1 MSLDNETKTA
11 LSEELADVAMELA
24 ELSTIDNSS
33 DDTHHVIQTEL
44 ERLQDTAELYGF
56 NALTDIILW
65 MQQNILALQAHQN
78 QFQQL
83 NTEGHFYIWI
93 ELLSAL
99 LMDYDEPLFIEFT
112 NVVQATNWPIVA
124 DDAHIQNLAN
134 RLNPDSDLGA
144 SMHSSYVL
152 TWDEDIHPELLE
164 AFFIETPDQVLETTA
179 LIRQIS
185 AGEAD
190 QEAQQLAARL
200 AHTVK
205 GSSAVVGIE
214 AVAHFSHKLED
225 ILEYSVDNPLPQTV
239 AELLVESADCLEAMF
254 DSLQMETLP
263 PQNYPVLL
271 EQLGKTFKQLRLGE
285 YPDDAVVVAYQPI
298 VEAESIEAAEILES
312 SYVLAWDEDIHPELL
327 EAFFIETPD
336 QVFETCLLIQEV
348 TIGEADKETRQLA
361 ARLAHTIKGSSAVV
375 GIEAVAG
382 LAYQLEQILEFSI
395 ETLLPSSALNL
406 LTQSSDCLEM
416 MFESLQYSSLPPQ
429 NYPELL
435 EQLKHCVQQLKSQ
448 AGDLSNTVEKAEAET
463 ELDNKTVTEKTI
475 EIEPKIAEVTEK
487 NSETEIEIETPKTKL
502 EDTNVAAESL
512 KTDLEGALDSEFL
525 IDTSIDDSRTISTK
539 TNQENTVAAFESK
552 ILHWSKTVHP
562 ELLAAYLSETPEYII
577 NIVTLLHEIS
587 RGDINQNSYKNA
599 ARLAHTLKGT
609 STIVGAETIRDITSK
624 LEFILEQL
632 SNNQSKLSNAF
643 ALLLTQSAHLLEEL
657 YAASLAKQALPANY
671 SEIAEQLLVW
681 QTQLQYETKAAAKL
695 DHEARQSQ
703 SSRSILDFKLPP
715 LQAMLPVVQPS
726 TPFKTKKV
734 SRAKLNE
741 KNLRVPVS
749 QLDELL
755 HLSNELVS
763 GNTQIRDQIHN
774 LLQERKSSNDR
785 NERIRLL
792 LDELEWAVD
801 RQSIL
806 STKRMRA
813 EVQQKQKES
822 SAFDS
827 LEMDSFNELHSIMG
841 LLSELISDER
851 EISTGL
857 NRQLRQF
864 RNQLTLQKKTNA
876 ELNASILDMR
886 MEPVQTIVPRLER
899 IIRETCRQTGKQVDF
914 TIEGADLAID
924 TDILKG
930 LVDPLLHLLRNSID
944 HGIESAQERKQCNKE
959 AVGNLALSFVQQGNQ
974 VLLSIKDD
982 GAGIDAEH
990 IYQQAIRKGLIR
1002 QGTRL
1007 SYDEKLR
1014 LILQAG
1020 FSSREQVTE
1029 LSGRGVGMDVVNS
1042 AVKEMSGT
1050 LSIHSDVGEGT
1061 EIQIRLPLTLV
1072 AVHTALLEVSGNVV
1086 AVPSSNISLIHYL
1099 EKDAAKLE
1107 KGQWHIDYEEQSLE
1121 ILSLSKLLGWEMSEF
1136 NSNINQAILMV
1147 DYKQQKYAL
1156 SIDRILSFQDIV
1168 LKTLQPWFSNTLGIN
1183 GVCLLQNDVVAPVL
1197 NIFSLLQDVKQRQ
1210 AAIHIFHD
1218 TQLEQEDTDAY
1229 KRLLVVDDSLSNR
1242 KALSLMLEPI
1252 GYEVMTAVDGADALQ
1267 KVEQQNFALI
1277 ITDLEMPN
1285 INGIELSKALRHQDK
1300 TRDIPIIMV
1309 TSRSTEKHRKLADE
1323 VGINAYLTK
1332 PVGLD
1337 QLSNSI
1343 DHCLHKLEKN
1353 NKFKAN

>member
-1 MSLDNETKTA
+1 MSLDNETKIA

-24 ELSTIDNSS
+24 ELSTVDNSR

-44 ERLQDTAELYGF
+44 ERLQDVAELYGF
-56 NALTDIILW
+56 NELTDIILW
-65 MQQNILALQAHQN
+65 MQQNILALYAHQN

-99 LMDYDEPLFIEFT
+99 LMDYDEPLFNEFT
-112 NVVQATNWPIVA
+112 SVLQATNWPIVA
-124 DDAHIQNLAN
+124 NDAHIQNLAN
-134 RLNPDSDLGA
+134 SLNPDSDLGA
-144 SMHSSYVL
+144 SMYSSYVL

-205 GSSAVVGIE
+205 GSSAVVGIK
-214 AVAHFSHKLED
+214 AVAHFAHKLED

-239 AELLVESADCLEAMF
+239 AELLIESADCLEAMF

-271 EQLGKTFKQLRLGE
+271 EQLGKTFKQLRSGE
-285 YPDDAVVVAYQPI
+285 YPDDAVVVAYQPDII
-298 VEAESIEAAEILES
+298 VEPESIEAAEILES
-312 SYVLAWDEDIHPELL
+312 SYVLAWDEDVHPELL

-348 TIGEADKETRQLA
+348 TVGEADKETRQLA

-375 GIEAVAG
+375 GIEAVAS

-395 ETLLPSSALNL
+395 ETSLPSSALNL

-416 MFESLQYSSLPPQ
+416 MFESLQHGSLPPQ

-435 EQLKHCVQQLKSQ
+435 EQLKHCMQQLKSQ
-448 AGDLSNTVEKAEAET
+448 TGDLGNTVEKVET
-463 ELDNKTVTEKTI
+463 ELDNKTVAAKTI
-475 EIEPKIAEVTEK
+475 ETEPKVVEVTETK
-487 NSETEIEIETPKTKL
+487 IAIETPETGL
-502 EDTNVAAESL
+502 EDTNVAVASL
-512 KTDLEGALDSEFL
+512 KTDFEGALDSEFL
-525 IDTSIDDSRTISTK
+525 IDTSIDDSGTISAEVDQK
-539 TNQENTVAAFESK
+539 DTVAAFESK
-552 ILHWSKTVHP
+552 ILHWSKEVHP
-562 ELLAAYLSETPEYII
+562 ELLAAYLSETPEHII
-577 NIVTLLHEIS
+577 NIVTLLHEIG
-587 RGDINQNSYKNA
+587 RGDSNQNSYKNA
-599 ARLAHTLKGT
+599 AHLAHTLKGT
-609 STIVGAETIRDITSK
+609 STIVGAETIRDITDK

-632 SNNQSKLSNAF
+632 SNSQSKLSNAS

-657 YAASLAKQALPANY
+657 YAASLTKQELPANY
-671 SEIAEQLLVW
+671 SEIAEQLRVW
-681 QTQLQYETKAAAKL
+681 QTQLQYEAKAAAKL
-695 DHEARQSQ
+695 DHEASQSQ

-715 LQAMLPVVQPS
+715 LQAMLPMVQPS

-741 KNLRVPVS
+741 KNLRIPVS

-755 HLSNELVS
+755 HFSNELVS
-763 GNTQIRDQIHN
+763 GNTQIRDQMHN
-774 LLQERKSSNDR
+774 LLQERKSSNNR

-806 STKRMRA
+806 STKRMRG
-813 EVQQKQKES
+813 EMQKKQAASTE
-822 SAFDS
+822 FDS

-864 RNQLTLQKKTNA
+864 RNQLTVQKKTNA
-876 ELNASILDMR
+876 ELNASILGMR

-914 TIEGADLAID
+914 MIEGADLAID

-990 IYQQAIRKGLIR
+990 IYQQAIKKGLIR

-1050 LSIHSDVGEGT
+1050 LSIHSNVGEGT
-1061 EIQIRLPLTLV
+1061 EIQILLPLTLV

-1086 AVPSSNISLIHYL
+1086 AIPSSNISLIHYL

-1107 KGQWHIDYEEQSLE
+1107 KGQWHIDYEEQAVE
-1121 ILSLSKLLGWEMSEF
+1121 ILSLSKLLGWELTEF
-1136 NSNINQAILMV
+1136 NPNINQAILIV
-1147 DYKQQKYAL
+1147 DYKKQKYAL
-1156 SIDRILSFQDIV
+1156 SIDRILSFQDVV
-1168 LKTLQPWFSNTLGIN
+1168 LQTLQPWFSNTLGIN

-1218 TQLEQEDTDAY
+1218 TQLEQEDINAH

-1252 GYEVMTAVDGADALQ
+1252 GYEVMTAVNGADALQ

-1343 DHCLHKLEKN
+1343 DNCLHKLEKN

>member
-1 MSLDNETKTA
+1 
-11 LSEELADVAMELA
+11 
-24 ELSTIDNSS
+24 
-33 DDTHHVIQTEL
+33 
-44 ERLQDTAELYGF
+44 
-56 NALTDIILW
+56 
-65 MQQNILALQAHQN
+65 
-78 QFQQL
+78 
-83 NTEGHFYIWI
+83 
-93 ELLSAL
+93 
-99 LMDYDEPLFIEFT
+99 
-112 NVVQATNWPIVA
+112 
-124 DDAHIQNLAN
+124 
-134 RLNPDSDLGA
+134 
-144 SMHSSYVL
+144 
-152 TWDEDIHPELLE
+152 
-164 AFFIETPDQVLETTA
+164 
-179 LIRQIS
+179 
-185 AGEAD
+185 
-190 QEAQQLAARL
+190 
-200 AHTVK
+200 
-205 GSSAVVGIE
+205 
-214 AVAHFSHKLED
+214 
-225 ILEYSVDNPLPQTV
+225 
-239 AELLVESADCLEAMF
+239 
-254 DSLQMETLP
+254 
-263 PQNYPVLL
+263 
-271 EQLGKTFKQLRLGE
+271 
-285 YPDDAVVVAYQPI
+285 
-298 VEAESIEAAEILES
+298 
-312 SYVLAWDEDIHPELL
+312 
-327 EAFFIETPD
+327 
-336 QVFETCLLIQEV
+336 
-348 TIGEADKETRQLA
+348 
-361 ARLAHTIKGSSAVV
+361 
-375 GIEAVAG
+375 
-382 LAYQLEQILEFSI
+382 
-395 ETLLPSSALNL
+395 
-406 LTQSSDCLEM
+406 M
-416 MFESLQYSSLPPQ
+416 MFESLQHSSLPPQ

-435 EQLKHCVQQLKSQ
+435 EQLKHCMQQLKSQ
-448 AGDLSNTVEKAEAET
+448 AGDLGNTVEKA
-463 ELDNKTVTEKTI
+463 N
-475 EIEPKIAEVTEK
+475 EIEPKVIEVTEK
-487 NSETEIEIETPKTKL
+487 NSETEIEIETPETEL
-502 EDTNVAAESL
+502 EDTNIVAESL
-512 KTDLEGALDSEFL
+512 KTDLEEALDSEFL
-525 IDTSIDDSRTISTK
+525 IDTPIDNSGTISTGIDQK
-539 TNQENTVAAFESK
+539 DTEIAFESK
-552 ILHWSKTVHP
+552 ILHWNKEVHP
-562 ELLAAYLSETPEYII
+562 ELLEAYLSETPEHII
-577 NIVTLLHEIS
+577 NVVTLLHEIS

-599 ARLAHTLKGT
+599 AYLAHTLKGT
-609 STIVGAETIRDITSK
+609 STIVGAETIRDITNK

-632 SNNQSKLSNAF
+632 SNSQSKLSNAS

-657 YAASLAKQALPANY
+657 YAASLTKQELPANY

-681 QTQLQYETKAAAKL
+681 QTQLQYEAKAAAKL
-695 DHEARQSQ
+695 DHEASQSQ

-726 TPFKTKKV
+726 TPFKTKKA

-741 KNLRVPVS
+741 RNLRVPVS

-763 GNTQIRDQIHN
+763 GNTQIRDQVQN
-774 LLQERKSSNDR
+774 LLQERKASNDR

-806 STKRMRA
+806 STKKMRG
-813 EVQQKQKES
+813 EVQQAQAS
-822 SAFDS
+822 TAFDS

-864 RNQLTLQKKTNA
+864 RNQLTVQKKTNS
-876 ELNASILDMR
+876 ELNTSILDMR

-914 TIEGADLAID
+914 MIEGADLAID

-959 AVGNLALSFVQQGNQ
+959 EVGNLALSFVQQGNQ

-1050 LSIHSDVGEGT
+1050 LSIHSDIGEGT
-1061 EIQIRLPLTLV
+1061 EIQILLPLTLV

-1086 AVPSSNISLIHYL
+1086 AIPSSNISLIHYL

-1107 KGQWHIDYEEQSLE
+1107 KGQWHIDYEDQPLE
-1121 ILSLSKLLGWEMSEF
+1121 ILSLSKLLGWELTEF
-1136 NSNINQAILMV
+1136 NPNINQAILIV

-1156 SIDRILSFQDIV
+1156 SIDRILSFQDVV

-1197 NIFSLLQDVKQRQ
+1197 NIFSLLYDAKQRQ
-1210 AAIHIFHD
+1210 AAVHIFHD
-1218 TQLEQEDTDAY
+1218 TQLEQEDTNAH

-1252 GYEVMTAVDGADALQ
+1252 GYEVITAVDGADALQ

-1300 TRDIPIIMV
+1300 TRNIPIIMV
-1309 TSRSTEKHRKLADE
+1309 TSRSTGKHRKLADE

-1332 PVGLD
+1332 PVSLD

-1343 DHCLHKLEKN
+1343 DDCLHKLEKN